1 MDLQKAA
8 DEAMA
13 YLDSVGVAA
22 DWGSYSYHGIGTSV
36 LIAQTDKGDF
46 YQSKL
51 PIFSSDIMED
61 IKDAHPQKS
70 PA

>member
-1 MDLQKAA
+1 MNLQKAA

-22 DWGSYSYHGIGTSV
+22 DWSIIPLSKVDALRVNTDIDFHICFNDDIPH
-36 LIAQTDKGDF
+36 LINELAAI
-46 YQSKL
+46 Y
-51 PIFSSDIMED
+51 
-61 IKDAHPQKS
+61 PQKS

>member
-22 DWGSYSYHGIGTSV
+22 DWDSATVYSHENTIRVYIDSTTYYLYQCDNYQMSV
-36 LIAQTDKGDF
+36 
-46 YQSKL
+46 
-51 PIFSSDIMED
+51 
-61 IKDAHPQKS
+61 IKRYYPQKS
-70 PA
+70 PN